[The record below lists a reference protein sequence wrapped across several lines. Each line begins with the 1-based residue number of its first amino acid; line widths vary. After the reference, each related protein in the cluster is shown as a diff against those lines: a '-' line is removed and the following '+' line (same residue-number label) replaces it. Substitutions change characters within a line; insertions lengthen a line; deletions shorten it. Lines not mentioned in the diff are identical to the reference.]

1 MANVEEETK
10 IGNGEV
16 EIKQDPEGGVQMDNA
31 GSDTLPA
38 GENTETALETTGGA
52 DVSPSGNKV
61 NTSMDGSELLGGKD
75 REDDEEEEGE
85 DKEEEGQEPEVVG
98 IASNEVKNIILQ
110 VLSPYFEDDGSE
122 GGEEED
128 TAQRYDHVKCKDWI
142 QLICDGILERLV
154 GLGKPYKYVT
164 HCMIMRKCGAGMHVC
179 SSCFYGTG
187 DGWVSHAHDLS
198 AHIYAVVTVYWLC
211 I

>member
-1 MANVEEETK
+1 MEEE
-10 IGNGEV
+10 ISLGRGNDKEQQDEEEVKLMENVDSGTLPMGESAETAV
-16 EIKQDPEGGVQMDNA
+16 NVTGGVELSLSANR
-31 GSDTLPA
+31 T
-38 GENTETALETTGGA
+38 
-52 DVSPSGNKV
+52 
-61 NTSMDGSELLGGKD
+61 NTSIEGSPFLGGKD
-75 REDDEEEEGE
+75 QESDEEDEGE
-85 DKEEEGQEPEVVG
+85 EKEEEGQEQELVG

-142 QLICDGILERLV
+142 QLICDGILERLI
-154 GLGKPYKYVT
+154 GLGKPYKYVA

-179 SSCFYGTG
+179 SSCFYGTA

-198 AHIYAVVTVYWLC
+198 AHIYAVVTVYWLT